1 MSDIEKAIEYCKT
14 ETYYI
19 FKKHHTYYFWKEEDI
34 QSYLY
39 SLILQSGKFIH
50 RSENKEILLVHREYT
65 TKLQYDPKKNF
76 QIIKKNGN
84 RSRGEIDIVVLDP
97 KNNWKEYSAEYKI
110 HTAIEIKFQ
119 RSFATGNT
127 QTSKSNFLKYL
138 YPDYRKVT
146 DTENDI
152 EYGHLMYF
160 VKSNRRK
167 PLFNNIDD
175 VKKLIK
181 DNISNLP
188 LEREVN
194 LDKVKF
200 TYLEIS
206 PKMKEPLFLKN
217 YESAKKMMDYE
228 N

>member
-1 MSDIEKAIEYCKT
+1 MLDIEKAIEDCKT
-14 ETYYI
+14 EMYEI

-50 RSENKEILLVHREYT
+50 RSKDKEILLTHREYT

-110 HTAIEIKFQ
+110 HSAIELKFQ
-119 RSFATGNT
+119 RDFVTGRT
-127 QTSKSNFLKYL
+127 KTSKSNFLKNF

-146 DTENDI
+146 DIENGI
-152 EYGHLMYF
+152 EFGHLMYF

-181 DNISNLP
+181 DNVKNLA

-200 TYLEIS
+200 TYMEIS
-206 PKMKEPLFLKN
+206 AKMTEPIFLKN
-217 YESAKKMMDYE
+217 YDNNKKDDGT
-228 N
+228 